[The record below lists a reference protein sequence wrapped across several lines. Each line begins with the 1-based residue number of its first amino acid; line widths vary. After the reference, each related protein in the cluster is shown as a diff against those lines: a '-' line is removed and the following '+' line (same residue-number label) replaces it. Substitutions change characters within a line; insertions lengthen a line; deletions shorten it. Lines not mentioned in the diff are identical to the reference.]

1 MYAKDYASQG
11 QHRSIALIMKLAQA
25 YILSEETSDAPCI
38 LLDDVMSELDAG
50 RQEFVMSKI
59 RDMQVII
66 TCCGEEALRGRA
78 AGGKVIKINSGRV
91 I

>member
-1 MYAKDYASQG
+1 
-11 QHRSIALIMKLAQA
+11 
-25 YILSEETSDAPCI
+25 
-38 LLDDVMSELDAG
+38 MSELDAG

-66 TCCGEEALRGRA
+66 TCCGEEAMRGRA